1 MEAPTGKHIARARNL
16 QDPGFMIGHPKIE
29 RMLTVSTLLGACAL
43 LNAASTFG
51 LDRARFPEHRILT
64 VQSPPSEAA
73 RPNAPIGSIFTSD
86 AEIEERVR
94 NALVWSPMVDAT
106 RIGVDVRRGS
116 VTLSGTVDTP
126 AEAGAAE
133 RITRRT
139 GVRTVDNRLRVAR

>member
-1 MEAPTGKHIARARNL
+1 MGDPKIARFLA
-16 QDPGFMIGHPKIE
+16 G
-29 RMLTVSTLLGACAL
+29 TAVVGACVLGDAAL
-43 LNAASTFG
+43 VYGMDQAPLPA
-51 LDRARFPEHRILT
+51 EQILK

-86 AEIEERVR
+86 AEVAERVR

-126 AEAGAAE
+126 SEAGAAE
-133 RITRRT
+133 RITRQL
-139 GVRTVDNRLRVAR
+139 GVRTVDNRLRVAP